1 MPVKLPPASRVLIT
15 GAGGFVG
22 RWLRQALIPVL
33 SADAC
38 ILSIGTRPSEIKIYS
53 DLESS
58 VTVDIRDERAVDALI
73 GRFNPSAIIH
83 LAAIS
88 DVREA
93 SRAPRTTWEVNFCG
107 TMNLAYS
114 ALRHSPKAR
123 FIFVSSSEVYGD
135 AFGRL
140 NRPVDENARLE
151 PTNPYATS
159 KAAADLL
166 LGQLAR
172 EGLKVIRFR
181 PFNHTGPGQT
191 DRFVIPAF
199 ATQIARIKSGLQQ
212 PILRVGNL
220 DARRDF
226 LDVRDVVDA
235 YVLALALPDKEW
247 EAGAILNLASGIPRR
262 IGEILDALIALADV
276 SVRIEQDAARIRVND
291 TLLAIGDATAAR
303 RILGWVPQV
312 PWEVTLRDLVASLTT
327 PSAAYVQSASR
338 I

>member
-1 MPVKLPPASRVLIT
+1 MKVTLPPASRLLIT

-22 RWLRQALIPVL
+22 HWLRQALIPVL
-33 SADAC
+33 SADASV
-38 ILSIGTRPSEIKIYS
+38 LSVGTRCGEIKTCS
-53 DLESS
+53 ALESGI
-58 VTVDIRDERAVDALI
+58 TLDIRNDHAVDALI
-73 GRFNPSAIIH
+73 ATFNPTAIIH

-88 DVREA
+88 DVQEA
-93 SRAPRTTWEVNFCG
+93 QRAPRATWQVNFCG
-107 TMNLAYS
+107 TLNLAYS
-114 ALRHSPKAR
+114 VLRHSPRAR

-135 AFGRL
+135 AFRRAS
-140 NRPVDENARLE
+140 RPVDESARLE

-166 LGQLAR
+166 MGQLAR

-199 ATQIARIKSGLQQ
+199 ATQIARIKSGLQE

-226 LDVRDVVDA
+226 LDVRDVAEA
-235 YVLALALPDKEW
+235 YVLALTLPDEEW

-262 IGEILDALIALADV
+262 IGDILDELIALVGV
-276 SVRIEQDAARIRVND
+276 SARIEQDPARMRANE
-291 TLLAIGDATAAR
+291 TLLAVGDAAAAR
-303 RILGWVPQV
+303 KTLGWAPHV
-312 PWEVTLRDLVASLTT
+312 PWEITLRDLVAGVTT
-327 PSAAYVQSASR
+327 PSAA
-338 I
+338 

>member
-1 MPVKLPPASRVLIT
+1 MKVKLPPASRVLIT
-15 GAGGFVG
+15 GGGGFVG
-22 RWLRQALIPVL
+22 HWLRQALIPIL

-38 ILSIGTRPSEIKIYS
+38 ILSIGTRPGEIKIYS
-53 DLESS
+53 ELESGI
-58 VTVDIRDERAVDALI
+58 TLDIRDEHAVDALVET
-73 GRFNPSAIIH
+73 FNPSAIIH

-93 SRAPRTTWEVNFCG
+93 SQTPRMTWEVNFCG

-114 ALRHSPKAR
+114 VLRHSRNAR

-135 AFGRL
+135 AFKRL
-140 NRPVDENARLE
+140 NRPVDENVRLE

-166 LGQLAR
+166 LGQLAC

-199 ATQIARIKSGLQQ
+199 ATQIARIKNRLQE
-212 PILRVGNL
+212 PTLRVGNL

-247 EAGAILNLASGIPRR
+247 EAGRILNLASGIPRR
-262 IGEILDALIALADV
+262 IGEILDELLALAGV
-276 SVRIEQDAARIRVND
+276 SVRIEQDPARIRAND
-291 TLLAIGDATAAR
+291 TLSAIGDATAAR
-303 RILGWVPQV
+303 RTLGWVPQV
-312 PWEVTLRDLVASLTT
+312 PWEVTLRDLVASITT
-327 PSAAYVQSASR
+327 PSS

>member
-1 MPVKLPPASRVLIT
+1 MKVELPPASRVLIT
-15 GAGGFVG
+15 GGGGFVG
-22 RWLRQALIPVL
+22 HWLRRALIPIL
-33 SADAC
+33 SADAY
-38 ILSIGTRPSEIKIYS
+38 IVSIGTRPDEIKINS
-53 DLESS
+53 ELESS
-58 VTVDIRDERAVDALI
+58 ITLDIRDEHAVDALI
-73 GRFNPSAIIH
+73 DTFNPSAIIH

-93 SRAPRTTWEVNFCG
+93 LRAPRMTWEAHFYG

-114 ALRHSPKAR
+114 VLRRSPKAR

-135 AFGRL
+135 AFKRL

-151 PTNPYATS
+151 PTNPYAAS

-199 ATQIARIKSGLQQ
+199 ATQIARIKSGLQE

-226 LDVRDVVDA
+226 LDVRDVVNA
-235 YVLALALPDKEW
+235 YLLALALPDRDS
-247 EAGAILNLASGIPRR
+247 EAGEILNLASGIPRR
-262 IGEILDALIALADV
+262 IGEILDELIALTAV
-276 SVRIEQDAARIRVND
+276 SVRIEQDPARIRAND

-303 RILGWVPQV
+303 RTLGWVPHV
-312 PWEVTLRDLVASLTT
+312 PWGVTLRDLVASITN
-327 PSAAYVQSASR
+327 PSAA
-338 I
+338 

>member
-1 MPVKLPPASRVLIT
+1 MMVTLPPASRVLIT

-22 RWLRQALIPVL
+22 HWLRRALIPAL
-33 SADAC
+33 GTDSS
-38 ILSIGTRPSEIKIYS
+38 ILSVGTRSDEIKTS
-53 DLESS
+53 SALESAIAL
-58 VTVDIRDERAVDALI
+58 DIRNEPAVDALI
-73 GRFNPSAIIH
+73 ATFNPTAIIH

-88 DVREA
+88 DVHEA
-93 SRAPRTTWEVNFCG
+93 QRAPRTTWEVNFCG

-114 ALRHSPKAR
+114 VLRHSANAR

-135 AFGRL
+135 AFKRWSGPI
-140 NRPVDENARLE
+140 NENARLE

-166 LGQLAR
+166 MGQLAR

-199 ATQIARIKSGLQQ
+199 ATQIARIKSGLQE

-226 LDVRDVVDA
+226 LDVRDVVEA
-235 YVLALALPDKEW
+235 YVLALTLPDEGW
-247 EAGAILNLASGIPRR
+247 EAGTILNLASGVPRR
-262 IGEILDALIALADV
+262 IGDILNELIALAGI
-276 SVRIEQDAARIRVND
+276 STRIEQDPARIRVND
-291 TLLAIGDATAAR
+291 TLVAVGDAAAAR
-303 RILGWVPQV
+303 RTLGWVPHV
-312 PWEVTLRDLVASLTT
+312 PWEITLRDLVAGGTT
-327 PSAAYVQSASR
+327 SSAA
-338 I
+338 